1 MSVSLAVLGDKREK
15 LLRKFLGVMDVFPI
29 LMVVMGSHRY
39 AYVRILQMVQFSY
52 GHLTV
57 CKLYFNKA
65 VSKALLKVNICPTQ
79 TGLIVT
85 ECFY

>member
-1 MSVSLAVLGDKREK
+1 MGDKREK
-15 LLRKFLGVMDVFPI
+15 RLRTFLGVMDVFPI
-29 LMVVMGSHRY
+29 LKVVMGSHSY
-39 AYVRILQMVQFSY
+39 ACVRILQMVQFSY

-65 VSKALLKVNICPTQ
+65 VSKTLLKVTICPSQ

-85 ECFY
+85 KCFY